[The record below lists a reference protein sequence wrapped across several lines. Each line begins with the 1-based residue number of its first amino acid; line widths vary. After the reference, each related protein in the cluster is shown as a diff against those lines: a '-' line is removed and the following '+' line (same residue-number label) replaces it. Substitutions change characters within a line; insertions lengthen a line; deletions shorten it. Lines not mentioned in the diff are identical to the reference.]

1 MLLLLLLVDDYYYSL
16 VPTPLPP
23 VGVGDDVVVVVAF
36 PFGSIR
42 TPSRN
47 DSIGISV
54 DHTAAV
60 AVVVVVV
67 VAHGKKR
74 MIASTFRTKL
84 QPML

>member
-1 MLLLLLLVDDYYYSL
+1 MLVDDCYFSL
-16 VPTPLPP
+16 VPTPQPP
-23 VGVGDDVVVVVAF
+23 VGVVDDVVVVVAF

-42 TPSRN
+42 TPSRT
-47 DSIGISV
+47 DSIGTSV
-54 DHTAAV
+54 DHTVVVAV
-60 AVVVVVV
+60 VVVVVVVV